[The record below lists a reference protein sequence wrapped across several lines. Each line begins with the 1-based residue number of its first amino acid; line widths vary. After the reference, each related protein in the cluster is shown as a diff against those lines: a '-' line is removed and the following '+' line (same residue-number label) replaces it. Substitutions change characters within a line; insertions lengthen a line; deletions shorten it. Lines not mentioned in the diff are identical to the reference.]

1 VTDYELHPVPGT
13 ADTVPYLAV
22 VYVDTEGRKMIAGNI
37 PAELPDEARAIAARS
52 LSILATPNDVAGS
65 VMELLESRPYPS
77 LEAYDYDD
85 DAGTWWTVLLWLGSD
100 EGDSYRLADSLTR
113 EQAAEELVRL
123 GNALG
128 VAWVLDGKQ

>member
-1 VTDYELHPVPGT
+1 
-13 ADTVPYLAV
+13 
-22 VYVDTEGRKMIAGNI
+22 M
-37 PAELPDEARAIAARS
+37 
-52 LSILATPNDVAGS
+52 
-65 VMELLESRPYPS
+65 ESRPYPS